1 MQDLGFG
8 RKLVNIKGENLVYAE
23 NKPIDFSQINKWKR
37 NNSNETELKRAKQ
50 MLQDLE
56 KTKNY
61 G

>member
-1 MQDLGFG
+1 M
-8 RKLVNIKGENLVYAE
+8 NINGENLVYEE
-23 NKPIDFSQINKWKR
+23 NKPIDFSQINKLKR
-37 NNSNETELKRAKQ
+37 NNSKENELKRAKQ